1 MTALFGNKNH
11 LKHGGT
17 HTRLYNI
24 WKAMRQRCTNPK
36 NSRYSIYGCR
46 GIKVCKDWDDFQKFY
61 DWSYENGY
69 KDNLTIDRIDNNK
82 GYSPENCRWV
92 TYRGQANN
100 KTNNRY
106 LTYNNETHTL
116 GEWSE
121 ITGIKL
127 STIWAR
133 LNRGWTA
140 EETLTSPIGSMIVK
154 KKAG

>member
-1 MTALFGNKNH
+1 M
-11 LKHGGT
+11 
-17 HTRLYNI
+17 
-24 WKAMRQRCTNPK
+24 
-36 NSRYSIYGCR
+36 
-46 GIKVCKDWDDFQKFY
+46 
-61 DWSYENGY
+61 
-69 KDNLTIDRIDNNK
+69 TIDRIDNNK

-140 EETLTSPIGSMIVK
+140 EETLTSPIGSMIAK